1 MSTILGLQT
10 VAKYSSSAAEP
21 PVPIVFRVTGT
32 TSEDWIHI
40 ERLGMA
46 EFQWCVVWYSLED
59 GQWLRAAKVE
69 RLFDTAE
76 AALEAVAAALLPTPP
91 AMAASR

>member
-1 MSTILGLQT
+1 MPTTLGLQT

-32 TSEDWIHI
+32 AFGDWIHI
-40 ERLGMA
+40 ERLGTA
-46 EFQWCVVWYSLED
+46 EFQWCVVWYSLE
-59 GQWLRAAKVE
+59 GAQWRRIAKVE

-76 AALEAVAAALLPTPP
+76 AALEAVAAALHPMPP